1 MSAPLPMS
9 TPSSMNALQVSWTDR
24 LLGRS
29 RIEVPCLVQ
38 VERTADALF
47 THAVPEGVDVNPG
60 DVVLVHGAPSHVPF
74 GTVASYPCRATVVRG
89 GPLDRIRARLDG
101 LFALTELYEVGF
113 QPSHD
118 PGLQSIRA
126 GRV

>member
-1 MSAPLPMS
+1 MSGALGDVLAPP
-9 TPSSMNALQVSWTDR
+9 PWYDR

-29 RIEVPCLVQ
+29 RVEVDCLVEI
-38 VERTADALF
+38 ERTADALF
-47 THAVPEGVDVNPG
+47 THAVPEGVLVQPG

-74 GTVASYPCRATVVRG
+74 GTVATYPCRATVLRG
-89 GPLDRIRARLDG
+89 GPIDRLRARIDG

-118 PGLQSIRA
+118 PGLASIRP
-126 GRV
+126 GRA